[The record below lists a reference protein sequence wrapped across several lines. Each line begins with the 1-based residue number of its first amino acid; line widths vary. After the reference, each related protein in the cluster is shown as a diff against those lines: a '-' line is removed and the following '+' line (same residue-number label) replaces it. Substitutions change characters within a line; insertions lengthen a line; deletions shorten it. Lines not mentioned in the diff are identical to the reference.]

1 MSDDCPSFLVVG
13 GYLFV
18 FVISSGMLLYMLFFS
33 SLLALQ
39 VGPMGYVIIL
49 AFILML
55 VYSAYKIYKS
65 LFPACWL

>member
-18 FVISSGMLLYMLFFS
+18 FVISSGMLAYMVFFS
-33 SLLALQ
+33 SLPALQ
-39 VGPMGYVIIL
+39 VGPIGYGIIL

-55 VYSAYKIYKS
+55 VCSAYKIYQS